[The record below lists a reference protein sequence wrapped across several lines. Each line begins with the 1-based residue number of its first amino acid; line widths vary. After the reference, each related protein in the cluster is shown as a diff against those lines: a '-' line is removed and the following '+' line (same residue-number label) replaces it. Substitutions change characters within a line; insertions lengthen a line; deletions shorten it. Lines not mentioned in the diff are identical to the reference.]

1 MCGVIIQT
9 EEPFSIREFT
19 ESMVKNLYNTYTK
32 VDLEQVASNTTQLN
46 SENRT
51 KLIFL

>member
-1 MCGVIIQT
+1 MQT

-19 ESMVKNLYNTYTK
+19 ESMVKHIDNTYTK

-46 SENRT
+46 YYET
-51 KLIFL
+51 TQLQGLINDF